1 MMCLLFQEVHTGG
14 HGIRPHSLKVT
25 TISTFLTEIAK
36 GIANLP
42 QLAIQGNYRAVAAQD
57 MAKVYSRNLA
67 NRQIFV
73 TRLARGALKENRTS
87 DSLATGTPGIS
98 EENQI
103 VTKSTN
109 AEILGKKP
117 SGRAIAILKSG
128 EIWTP

>member
-73 TRLARGALKENRTS
+73 SRVAQRDFKENRNV
-87 DSLATGTPGIS
+87 DSRTTDPPGIS
-98 EENQI
+98 A
-103 VTKSTN
+103 KSSWRKIPERRN
-109 AEILGKKP
+109 SRGKARRVGARH
-117 SGRAIAILKSG
+117 S
-128 EIWTP
+128 